1 MRLDKIAIP
10 LLRHD
15 IFNGLRP
22 LQITEIARRAERVV
36 FQPGQ
41 VMMRAGEAGDGAIV
55 TISGEAR
62 SEADAEIGLE
72 EASIPTGALLG
83 EMCML
88 IEQVHGATVVA
99 RSPVLAI
106 KILRSTMHE
115 LMLEDPGLASH
126 FTHRISRRLARVAD
140 ELRRID
146 GGMSGAVHPI

>member
-1 MRLDKIAIP
+1 MRLDQLAMP

-22 LQITEIARRAERVV
+22 LQITEIARRAEQVMFR
-36 FQPGQ
+36 PGQ
-41 VMMRAGEAGDGAIV
+41 IMMRAGEAGDGAIV
-55 TISGEAR
+55 MISGEA
-62 SEADAEIGLE
+62 SSAADAEIGLE
-72 EASIPTGALLG
+72 EEPIPAGALLG

-88 IEQVHGATVVA
+88 IEQVHGVTVVA

-106 KILRSTMHE
+106 RIRRSTMHE

-146 GGMSGAVHPI
+146 SGMPGAAHPL

>member
-1 MRLDKIAIP
+1 MRLDQLAMP

-41 VMMRAGEAGDGAIV
+41 VMMRAGETGDAAIV
-55 TISGEAR
+55 MISGEAG

-72 EASIPTGALLG
+72 EAAIPAGALLG

-88 IEQVHGATVVA
+88 IEQVHGVTVIA
-99 RSPVLAI
+99 RSSVLAI
-106 KILRSTMHE
+106 RILRSTMHE

-146 GGMSGAVHPI
+146 SGMPGAALPI